1 MLHLLPGGTPGSFAQ
16 HNTTKPCVL
25 SLHPTRPLHAD
36 PLLHVC
42 LLRVLQASRRAEA
55 AEARADAASR
65 ELRELGAKLAAAEDD
80 VLALEGQVNI
90 LEQELATV
98 APR

>member
-1 MLHLLPGGTPGSFAQ
+1 MWIRDRD
-16 HNTTKPCVL
+16 NTTKPFVL
-25 SLHPTRPLHAD
+25 SLHPTQPFHAD